1 MASQAGAVASTAAGE
16 VMTRYTMKGTE
27 QILSNKPV
35 NWRKG
40 GPSNPVREANSE
52 SDDGTLSSMSI
63 DPKEITK

>member
-1 MASQAGAVASTAAGE
+1 
-16 VMTRYTMKGTE
+16 MTRGTMKGTE